1 MAAVSVSMSP
11 LGQSPHGLPPVA
23 SMPALGWHQSPT
35 SAALGGIPSYAGS
48 HQPAFHP
55 NAQLDLSS
63 EAMDS
68 DSSHDSNADYG
79 NGEALPVDLEGE
91 KTTSIKQEV

>member
-11 LGQSPHGLPPVA
+11 MGQSPLGLASVA
-23 SMPALGWHQSPT
+23 SMPAIGWHQS
-35 SAALGGIPSYAGS
+35 SAALGGVANYVAA

-63 EAMDS
+63 EAMDDS
-68 DSSHDSNADYG
+68 DSSRDSYG
-79 NGEALPVDLEGE
+79 NGDALSVEIHEDEP
-91 KTTSIKQEV
+91 KTTIKQEV